1 MKMKLLLISCVLGLV
16 AGCKIAI
23 IVPSGGDVV
32 SSNAAHNCAEGNICE
47 FEINSGQLPF
57 SETLTAIPKAGYV
70 FEKWSDGG
78 EFQCGKSTNPTCT
91 ISIADSAVGF
101 AAVSLFDSGYAMPIF
116 RDVGFDA
123 DEDGVRDE
131 LDEDDDNDGIFDVD
145 DPCPTNP
152 DQACGGDY
160 LIANGK
166 IWFQP
171 DLFTNLSSQE
181 IRLVCP
187 EDFELGVNA
196 CEGVL
201 NGYNMNGWVWASSFD
216 FEALVQSYGSTYPGD
231 QSCDTDWLDSFYY
244 YGWRTIESN
253 GSISFYG
260 LVLTVADNLFIIG
273 LNRNCIYANVI
284 GYGNSALFY
293 RTP

>member
-1 MKMKLLLISCVLGLV
+1 MKMKLLLMGCVLGLV

-23 IVPSGGDVV
+23 MVPSGGDVA

-78 EFQCGKSTNPTCT
+78 EFQCAKSTNPTCT

-171 DLFTNLSSQE
+171 DLFTNLSREQIS
-181 IRLVCP
+181 LVCP
-187 EDFELGVNA
+187 EVGA

-201 NGYNMNGWVWASSFD
+201 NGFNMNGWAWAGYSDAVS
-216 FEALVQSYGSTYPGD
+216 LMVSYGFDGPQPCNQLAVD
-231 QSCDTDWLDSFYY
+231 NFFYA
-244 YGWRTIESN
+244 GWRKTSATGLHGYI
-253 GSISFYG
+253 GSAIFG
-260 LVLTVADNLFIIG
+260 Q
-273 LNRNCIYANVI
+273 RK
-284 GYGNSALFY
+284 
-293 RTP
+293 